1 MSGHVFHPGHE
12 TLHGITV
19 VLETTGPVTIVGRY
33 DKKDERGIHLLNV
46 SLHDATSDAESRQEF
61 LDRSNR
67 FGIRVDR
74 PHLVVPEQEVKQ
86 IVRLAEAVS

>member
-1 MSGHVFHPGHE
+1 VSGHVFHPGHE

-19 VLETTGPVTIVGRY
+19 VLETTGPLTVVGRY
-33 DKKDERGIHLLNV
+33 DKRDAGGVHLLNV
-46 SLHDATSDAESRQEF
+46 SLHDATTDAESRQEF

-74 PHLVVPEQEVKQ
+74 PHLLVPDGEVKQ
-86 IVRLAEAVS
+86 ITRLAEVAS

>member
-33 DKKDERGIHLLNV
+33 DKKDEHGVHLLNV

-74 PHLVVPEQEVKQ
+74 PHLLVPEKEVKQ